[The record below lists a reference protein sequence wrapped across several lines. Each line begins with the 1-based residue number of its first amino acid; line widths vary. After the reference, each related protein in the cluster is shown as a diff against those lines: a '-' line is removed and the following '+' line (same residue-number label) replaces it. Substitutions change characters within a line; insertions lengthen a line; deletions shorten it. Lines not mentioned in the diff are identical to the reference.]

1 MLALLPTVLSLFAV
15 ATPPAITPADAAKYV
30 GKEVVVQG
38 TVDQI
43 ALTVNLTTHI
53 NFGGRYPNHAFTATI
68 FKAKQSLFTGV
79 RDYEG
84 KAVIVQGVVRLYRG
98 KPEIVLSEPSQ
109 IRLAESVPP
118 PPAPPA
124 ARADEAPAQGID
136 LRFDARGADFT
147 AWVAHFKSAVAQQW
161 SQANAAVSGA
171 ASGKVDFDFVV
182 EKDGSMSAFRMLK
195 SSGAQSLDRAA
206 ANALSNSRCL
216 PLPADY
222 PAQSVMMQVTFVHD
236 ASRK

>member
-38 TVDQI
+38 TIDQI

-84 KAVIVQGVVRLYRG
+84 KAVIVQGVVRLYRESRRSSSASRARSG
-98 KPEIVLSEPSQ
+98 WPRASRRH
-109 IRLAESVPP
+109 RLLA
-118 PPAPPA
+118 A
-124 ARADEAPAQGID
+124 ARAGEAPAQGID